1 MLRLDDLT
9 RGASGPTAEPQE
21 GGASNDDTLL
31 RTGRSA
37 TVFRVSSV
45 TGSTITLGSAKVHFS
60 DVNKT
65 KFLRRRPK

>member
-31 RTGRSA
+31 RTGRLA

-45 TGSTITLGSAKVHFS
+45 TGSTITLWSAKVQ
-60 DVNKT
+60 
-65 KFLRRRPK
+65 